1 MPPGL
6 TPSISNGKSQ
16 KMVLVTISLQYR
28 KSMCKSFQEISILIL
43 TGKASN
49 SNINDT
55 LTPAQLACSISNI
68 KTHTFQKQ

>member
-28 KSMCKSFQEISILIL
+28 KSFQEISILIL
-43 TGKASN
+43 KGKTSN

-68 KTHTFQKQ
+68 KTHTF